1 MTQHSNP
8 DFRAELCPPLG
19 GNNST
24 LLAPG
29 RMGGIGPM
37 RKKTKLLVIAGVMV
51 MLGGGLTAAA
61 EVGLTSVLYPENS
74 QVKLPISGTQRAAAA
89 TISATVKYASGQS
102 SITVDYK
109 QLQPAI
115 LFGGDITAYTVWA
128 ISPDGGVENLGG
140 IGNDGSDKGK
150 MDYKTPNRDFALI
163 ITAEPMVTV
172 RAPGD
177 LVVFF
182 SGTPSA
188 KGLSLTAFTFGGLS
202 EREGYISRDNESI
215 AGMTYSPEKHR
226 SLQLIQ
232 AEKAAELL
240 DRFEAVKFDPKGY
253 EGATAALAE
262 AQGLKGDKQVDAAQ
276 RSLVMSGQALNQ
288 TVRMMEAEAEAAKQ
302 AQATAEKQALAGEG
316 ANLAAEL
323 GATNERLAQTEA
335 RLARTQSE
343 LETTRAQLKRVDA
356 QASSMNAQR
365 MAMKE
370 QLAAAMGQMATS
382 SETDRGHVVSLSGTA
397 FASGK
402 SDLTTDAKYVL
413 AKLAGLLLT
422 KPKMKLALEGHTDS
436 TGAEE
441 FNRKLSLDRA
451 NAVKMFLSEMGVA
464 AGSMTAEG
472 FGPDKPIAP
481 NDTAG
486 GRAKNRRVDI
496 VLMNN

>member
-1 MTQHSNP
+1 M
-8 DFRAELCPPLG
+8 RR
-19 GNNST
+19 T
-24 LLAPG
+24 LLV
-29 RMGGIGPM
+29 
-37 RKKTKLLVIAGVMV
+37 LFSVMI
-51 MLGGGLTAAA
+51 MLGGGLTTAA

-89 TISATVKYASGQS
+89 TISGTVKYGSGQS
-102 SITVDYK
+102 AITLDYK
-109 QLQPAI
+109 QLQPAV
-115 LFGGDITAYTVWA
+115 LFGGDIVAYTVWA
-128 ISPDGGVENLGG
+128 ISPDGATENLGG
-140 IGNDGSDKGK
+140 IGNDGSDKGNLA
-150 MDYKTPNRDFALI
+150 YQTPSRNFALI
-163 ITAEPMVTV
+163 ITAEPIVSV
-172 RAPGD
+172 RAPGE
-177 LVVFF
+177 LVVWF

-188 KGLSLTAFTFGGLS
+188 KNVTLTAFTYAGLS
-202 EREGYISRDNESI
+202 ERDGYISRDNESI
-215 AGMTYSPEKHR
+215 VGMTYTPEKNR

-232 AEKAAELL
+232 AEKAGELM
-240 DRFEAVKFDPKGY
+240 DRFEAAKFDKTGY
-253 EGATAALAE
+253 DGAMAALAE
-262 AQGLKGDKQVDAAQ
+262 AQELKGTKQVDAAQ
-276 RSLVMSGQALNQ
+276 RSLVMAGQTLSQ
-288 TVRMMEAEAEAAKQ
+288 TVRMMEAEKKAAAQ
-302 AQATAEKQALAGEG
+302 AQAAAEKQALAGDS
-316 ANLAAEL
+316 AALAAEL
-323 GATNERLAQTEA
+323 GSTNEKLAQTEA

-343 LETTRAQLKRVDA
+343 LETTRAQLKRVGA
-356 QASSMNAQR
+356 QASSINAQR

-370 QLAAAMGQMATS
+370 QLAAAMGQMATN

-397 FASGK
+397 FASGQ
-402 SDLTTDAKYVL
+402 SALTTDAKYVL

-436 TGAEE
+436 TGKEE